1 MRTAEERGPRV
12 PNTGSVKIAS
22 ITATPLAATPPRPVE
37 FSIGTFATFYATL
50 VTVRTDDGLTGIG
63 ECIVR
68 RAPEVVTTI
77 VDRLL
82 APALIGRDPWDVE
95 GLWDE
100 MLTLLRRWGHSRGFV
115 VEAMSGIDIALWDL
129 LARSVGKPLY
139 KFLGGAGRDRVRY
152 YVSKV
157 YFDEIPRMAEEARV
171 LVAHG
176 HAAIKVQVGWPA
188 ARGGHHADVRTV
200 RAIRDAVGPEVEIML
215 DANGAYDVGTA
226 IRAGRQLEE
235 LNVAWLEEPVPADD
249 LDGYAHLRR
258 SVRVP
263 LAAGETEF
271 GLFGFRD
278 LISRGCVDVLQ
289 PEVARIGGIT
299 AARRL
304 WAMAHAHNLLYAPH
318 TGFSGGIAHLASL
331 HLAAA
336 APNFYTYE
344 YMGTAYIQNPLRDI
358 FTAPFP
364 SPTEGQIPLP
374 QGAGLGLDLDPEAV
388 RRYALR

>member
-1 MRTAEERGPRV
+1 MASA
-12 PNTGSVKIAS
+12 PNSLRMKIAA
-22 ITATPLAATPPRPVE
+22 IACTPLAATPPRPVQ
-37 FSIGTFATFYATL
+37 FSIGTFSTFYAAL
-50 VTVRTDDGLTGIG
+50 VEVRTDDGLVGIG

-95 GLWDE
+95 GLWDD
-100 MLTLLRRWGHSRGFV
+100 MFTLLRRWGHSRGFV

-139 KFLGGAGRDRVRY
+139 KFLGGAGRDRVRC

-157 YFDEIPRMAEEARV
+157 YFDEIPKMADEARR
-171 LVAHG
+171 LVAEG
-176 HAAIKVQVGWPA
+176 HTAIKVQLGWPS
-188 ARGGHHADVRTV
+188 ARGGHHADVQTV
-200 RAIRDAVGPEVEIML
+200 RAIREAVGPRVEIML
-215 DANGAYDVGTA
+215 DANGAYDIGTA
-226 IRAGRQLEE
+226 VRVGRQLEE
-235 LNVAWLEEPVPADD
+235 FDVAWLEEPVPADD
-249 LDGYAHLRR
+249 LEGYAHLRR

-271 GLFGFRD
+271 GLYGFRD
-278 LISRGCVDVLQ
+278 LIARGCVDVLQ
-289 PEVARIGGIT
+289 PEVARIGGVT

-304 WAMAHAHNLLYAPH
+304 WALAHAHNLLYAPH
-318 TGFSGGIAHLASL
+318 TGFSGGVAHLASL

-344 YMGTAYIQNPLRDI
+344 YMGTTYIQNPLRDI
-358 FTAPFP
+358 FTVPFP
-364 SPTEGQIPLP
+364 APQDGLIALP
-374 QGAGLGLDLDPEAV
+374 QAPGLGLDVDREAIRRHAV
-388 RRYALR
+388 R

>member
-1 MRTAEERGPRV
+1 M
-12 PNTGSVKIAS
+12 KISS
-22 ITATPLAATPPRPVE
+22 ITCVPLAAPAPRPVE
-37 FSIGTFATFYATL
+37 FSIGTFPTFYAVL
-50 VTVRTDDGLTGIG
+50 VRVTTDTGLVGVG
-63 ECIVR
+63 ECIAR
-68 RAPEVVTTI
+68 RTPEVAAMI

-82 APALIGRDPWDVE
+82 APLVVGRDPWDVE

-100 MLTLLRRWGHSRGFV
+100 MLALLRRWGHTRGFV

-129 LARSVGKPLY
+129 LARSVGQPLY
-139 KFLGGAGRDRVRY
+139 KFLGGAGRERVNC

-157 YFDEIPRMAEEARV
+157 YFDEIPKMADEAR
-171 LVAHG
+171 LQAARG
-176 HAAIKVQVGWPA
+176 FRAIKVQLGWPA
-188 ARGGHHADVRTV
+188 ARGGDRADVRTV
-200 RAIRDAVGPEVEIML
+200 RAIREAVGPDVDLML
-215 DANGAYDVGTA
+215 DANGAYDIGTA
-226 IRAGRQLEE
+226 VRVGRQLEE
-235 LNVAWLEEPVPADD
+235 FDIAFLEEPLPPDD

-278 LISRGCVDVLQ
+278 LIARGCLDVLQ

-304 WAMAHAHNLLYAPH
+304 WALAHAHNLQYAPH

-336 APNFYTYE
+336 APNFSTYE
-344 YMGTAYIQNPLRDI
+344 YMGTQYIHNPLREI
-358 FTAPFP
+358 FTTPFP
-364 SPTEGQIPLP
+364 VPDEGRLRVPAGP
-374 QGAGLGLDLDPEAV
+374 GLGLDVDPEAI
-388 RRYALR
+388 RRYEAR

>member
-1 MRTAEERGPRV
+1 M
-12 PNTGSVKIAS
+12 KISS
-22 ITATPLAATPPRPVE
+22 ITCTPLAATPPRPVQ
-37 FSIGTFATFYATL
+37 FSIGTFSTFYAGL
-50 VTVRTDDGLTGIG
+50 VEVRTDDGLIGVG

-82 APALIGRDPWDVE
+82 APQLIGRDPWDVE

-115 VEAMSGIDIALWDL
+115 VEAMSGIDIAVWDL

-139 KFLGGAGRDRVRY
+139 KFLGGAGRDRVRC

-157 YFDEIPRMAEEARV
+157 YFDEIPRMADEARA
-171 LVAHG
+171 LAAQG
-176 HAAIKVQVGWPA
+176 HTAIKVQVGWPA
-188 ARGGHHADVRTV
+188 ARGGHHADVE
-200 RAIRDAVGPEVEIML
+200 AVGTRVEIML

-226 IRAGRQLEE
+226 VRVGRQLEE

-278 LISRGCVDVLQ
+278 LIARGCVDVLQ
-289 PEVARIGGIT
+289 PEVARIGGVT

-304 WAMAHAHNLLYAPH
+304 WALAHAHNLLYAPH

-344 YMGTAYIQNPLRDI
+344 YMGTSYIQNPLRDI

-364 SPTEGQIPLP
+364 APKEGLIALP
-374 QGAGLGLDLDPEAV
+374 QGPGLGLEIDPAMV
-388 RRYALR
+388 RRYAAR

>member
-1 MRTAEERGPRV
+1 M
-12 PNTGSVKIAS
+12 KIAS
-22 ITATPLAATPPRPVE
+22 ITCTPLAATPARPVE
-37 FSIGTFATFYATL
+37 FSIGTFSMFSAAL

-82 APALIGRDPWDVE
+82 APALAGRDPWDVE

-129 LARSVGKPLY
+129 LAQSVGKPLY
-139 KFLGGAGRDRVRY
+139 KFLGGAGRDRVRC

-157 YFDEIPRMAEEARV
+157 YFDEISRMADEARR
-171 LVAHG
+171 LVAQG
-176 HAAIKVQVGWPA
+176 HNALKVQIGWPA
-188 ARGGHHADVRTV
+188 GRGGHHADVRTV
-200 RAIRDAVGPEVEIML
+200 RAIREAVGPDVEIMV

-226 IRAGRQLEE
+226 VRVGRELEE
-235 LNVAWLEEPVPADD
+235 FNLAWLEEPVPADD

-258 SVRVP
+258 SVRIP

-278 LISRGCVDVLQ
+278 LIARGCVDVLQ
-289 PEVARIGGIT
+289 PEVARIGGVT
-299 AARRL
+299 PARRL
-304 WAMAHAHNLLYAPH
+304 WGMAHAHNLLYAPH
-318 TGFSGGIAHLASL
+318 TGFSGGVAHLASL
-331 HLAAA
+331 HLA
-336 APNFYTYE
+336 
-344 YMGTAYIQNPLRDI
+344 
-358 FTAPFP
+358 
-364 SPTEGQIPLP
+364 
-374 QGAGLGLDLDPEAV
+374 
-388 RRYALR
+388 